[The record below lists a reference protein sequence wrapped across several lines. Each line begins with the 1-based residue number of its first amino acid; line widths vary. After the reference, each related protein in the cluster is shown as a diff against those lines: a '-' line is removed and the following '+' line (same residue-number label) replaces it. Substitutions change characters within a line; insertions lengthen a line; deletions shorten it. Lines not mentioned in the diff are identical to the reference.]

1 MLKKLLKY
9 DLKNIF
15 KVLTIFYCLALFFAL
30 LTRIFLNIENSFIMS
45 IIGEICRGAAIS
57 MMFSIIINNLMR
69 LWVRFNSNFYG
80 DESYLTHTLP
90 IDKKTLY
97 LSKIITAII
106 TLFTSI
112 LVIAITLFVAYY
124 SKDFFEIIKGFLLP
138 IADLYN
144 STITIILIAFIFIL
158 FLEFM
163 NILQCGFT
171 GLIIGHKKNNAKIG
185 YSVLFGFV
193 SFLFSQTIVVIMIF
207 LLALFNKDIMNLIV
221 TNEMISI
228 ESTKIIIYLSI
239 IMYTLVIITGYFINT
254 KLLNKGVNVE

>member
-138 IADLYN
+138 I
-144 STITIILIAFIFIL
+144 TIILIAFIFIL